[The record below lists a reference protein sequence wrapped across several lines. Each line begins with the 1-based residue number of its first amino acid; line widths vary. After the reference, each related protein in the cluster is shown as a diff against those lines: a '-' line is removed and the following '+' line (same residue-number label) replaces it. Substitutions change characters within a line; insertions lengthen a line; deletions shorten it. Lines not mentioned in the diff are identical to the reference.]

1 MAILCWTTAILGP
14 KTASLPLSQSHTIT
28 YIAIATHITFLFHI
42 CSVRSIIQT
51 NIFTLRTIVQ
61 QDPKTM
67 YSLPF
72 RICCSH
78 IFAVATYLLP
88 IICCCHII
96 FLLPLMCWCHIVCC
110 YPGFVVAA
118 HRNVHKF
125 SFLSLSLHWKVQSVK
140 LFIKAILL
148 NFPKWLNLHLFT
160 LVLICMFLPASNCC
174 QFQSNTAFQP
184 SWLCEFA
191 CIYSTFVFWLWTP
204 TSQQSVFV
212 SSNK

>member
-28 YIAIATHITFLFHI
+28 YIAIAIHFTFLFHI
-42 CSVRSIIQT
+42 CSVRSIIQS

-125 SFLSLSLHWKVQSVK
+125 SFLFLSLSPLKSSKCKTLHQSHIVELPQVAESASVYFSFDLYVFASQQLLSISK
-140 LFIKAILL
+140 QYNFSAQLIVWICLYLL
-148 NFPKWLNLHLFT
+148 NFCILALN
-160 LVLICMFLPASNCC
+160 SNLSAERFRFK
-174 QFQSNTAFQP
+174 Q
-184 SWLCEFA
+184 
-191 CIYSTFVFWLWTP
+191 
-204 TSQQSVFV
+204 
-212 SSNK
+212 